1 MTQDPMEIALNFLN
15 DAFEKEY
22 QLSLFNLD
30 AYALADDNPGSWRA
44 MLRDPDLREKSRA
57 IVAPL
62 KKLPKA
68 GVRAVKR
75 ERRHLSPEAREE
87 RRKVLRRRVILKASL
102 YTHPEFGF
110 VVRCL
115 VSDTSPGSPK
125 DFINMRW
132 DVLVTDGVATLANT
146 NQVLCLDCDGMS
158 GILNQEC
165 VEKPGGWGFGGC
177 KHGGFREPPNND
189 LGTLGPLQNIKR
201 FDYSTDL
208 YRSLYDAE
216 V

>member
-1 MTQDPMEIALNFLN
+1 
-15 DAFEKEY
+15 
-22 QLSLFNLD
+22 
-30 AYALADDNPGSWRA
+30 
-44 MLRDPDLREKSRA
+44 
-57 IVAPL
+57 
-62 KKLPKA
+62 
-68 GVRAVKR
+68 
-75 ERRHLSPEAREE
+75 
-87 RRKVLRRRVILKASL
+87 
-102 YTHPEFGF
+102 
-110 VVRCL
+110 
-115 VSDTSPGSPK
+115 
-125 DFINMRW
+125 MRW